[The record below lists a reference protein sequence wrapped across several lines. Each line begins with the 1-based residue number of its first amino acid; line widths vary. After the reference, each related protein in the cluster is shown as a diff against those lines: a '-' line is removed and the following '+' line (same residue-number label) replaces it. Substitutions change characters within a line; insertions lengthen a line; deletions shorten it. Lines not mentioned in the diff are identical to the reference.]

1 MHLLRRY
8 STCFGIWE
16 ACRLSAAAGVSAV
29 VGVSNLPRQMYQ
41 GKEDSVRY
49 SYLCPMKIKF
59 ICIGK
64 TGKSFLEEG
73 EQEYLSRLKHYVSIE
88 RIEIADIRNAKNF
101 TKEQV
106 KVQEGKDILLK
117 LAPSDLLILLDE
129 RGEQFSSVSFSK
141 FIQQKF
147 NSGGRT
153 LVFSVGGAYGF
164 SEEIYER
171 ANGKISLSSMTFSHQ
186 MVRMIFFEQLY
197 RAMTILKGEPYHHE

>member
-1 MHLLRRY
+1 MYRFPLA
-8 STCFGIWE
+8 
-16 ACRLSAAAGVSAV
+16 ACQPGLEY
-29 VGVSNLPRQMYQ
+29 LPRQMYR

-49 SYLCPMKIKF
+49 FYLCPMKIKF

-73 EQEYLSRLKHYVSIE
+73 EKEYLTRLKHYVSIE
-88 RIEIADIRNAKNF
+88 RIEIADIRNAKSL
-101 TKEQV
+101 TKDQI
-106 KVQEGKDILLK
+106 KAQEGKEILSK
-117 LAPSDLLILLDE
+117 LVATDLLILLDE

-164 SEEIYER
+164 SDEIYQR